1 MRVGAENTGC
11 CQDADQDAAQDA
23 SSPETLKQIIMALE
37 TAMRKGYN
45 IKLFLRI
52 GWLKLVDGTVHF
64 DNNASAKDL
73 DL

>member
-1 MRVGAENTGC
+1 MDITEIARACESTERSVLY
-11 CQDADQDAAQDA
+11 
-23 SSPETLKQIIMALE
+23 TLKQIIMALE